1 MSTIDDFAGTLTST
15 GHDDLVTV
23 LQAMADGMYRRRS
36 AEIADELV
44 AVVKRIDEVNNKRE
58 QLSGQR
64 SLLDRLVRKLDTY
77 VKECDADLEMELF
90 RIHLFNQLD
99 KLKVRIA
106 DTRPDDELKRKHDL
120 TQELL
125 LLEAGRK
132 IAIEVLS
139 RIARA
144 ENAGS
149 GNAHVVR

>member
-1 MSTIDDFAGTLTST
+1 MSTIDDFARTLTST

-23 LQAMADGMYRRRS
+23 LQAMSDGLYRRRS
-36 AEIADELV
+36 AEIGDEL
-44 AVVKRIDEVNNKRE
+44 AVIIKQIDEVNSKRE

-64 SLLDRLVRKLDTY
+64 SLLDRLMRKLDTY
-77 VKECDADLEMELF
+77 VKEHDADLEMELF
-90 RIHLFNQLD
+90 RIHLSNQLD

-149 GNAHVVR
+149 GHRM